1 MEFFQDLLPH
11 VHRAGRLH
19 QLRLLNPAR
28 PDLSVRYNPFQCS
41 DDEYMPVVAMIF
53 GSFNLRKEFFAKH
66 LSSITWRTL
75 YACSFTAD

>member
-1 MEFFQDLLPH
+1 
-11 VHRAGRLH
+11 
-19 QLRLLNPAR
+19 
-28 PDLSVRYNPFQCS
+28 
-41 DDEYMPVVAMIF
+41 MPVVAMIF